1 MDGWTRAVRLLPEPW
16 RKQLAQRNSEHTEEI
31 RLRCGQLPT
40 LLCGDSEQVFSEH
53 ICREDDLMLVLEK
66 ASGASFHAAKDM
78 LREGYLCAEGVRI
91 GVCGSLLGPEQGGF
105 RRVSSLAL
113 RVPRECRGIA
123 RELLPALRENRHGGT
138 LLLSPPGG
146 GKTTLLRECI
156 RCLSNGGLRVAVVD
170 ERRELSG
177 ADGGSEG
184 FDLGCRTDL
193 LTGCEKAAGAMLLLR
208 SMNPQLIAMD
218 EISSAP
224 DLEAV
229 RQIAGCGVGLL
240 ATAHGDSAAQMRLRP
255 LYRELFDLGFF
266 TLTVRIER
274 WGSERR
280 YVVERLGV

>member
-1 MDGWTRAVRLLPEPW
+1 MDGWTRTVRLLPEAW
-16 RKQLAQRNSEHTEEI
+16 RKQLAQRNSENTEEI
-31 RLRCGQLPT
+31 RLRAGQLPT
-40 LLCGDSEQVFSEH
+40 LLCGENEQVFSDRV
-53 ICREDDLMLVLEK
+53 CREEDLMLVLEK
-66 ASGASFHAAKDM
+66 ASGASFHTVRDM
-78 LREGYLCAEGVRI
+78 LRECYLCADGVRI

-123 RELLPALRENRHGGT
+123 RELLPALRENRRGGT

-156 RCLSNGGLRVAVVD
+156 RCLSNGGLRVAAAD

-177 ADGGSEG
+177 TDGGAEG

-193 LTGCEKAAGAMLLLR
+193 LTGCEKATGAMLLLR

-218 EISSAP
+218 EISSGR

-229 RQIAGCGVGLL
+229 KQIAGCGVGLL
-240 ATAHGDSAAQMRLRP
+240 ATAHGESIAQMRLRP
-255 LYRELFDLGFF
+255 LYRELLDMGIFQLA
-266 TLTVRIER
+266 VRIER
-274 WGSERR
+274 LGSERR
-280 YVVERLGV
+280 YTLERLLV